1 MNSISVSLKL
11 MEERWSRIDIWIS
24 SISIDEDSRR
34 SEYSTRDVSFFSAF
48 LRLERAS
55 LREERAERSS
65 SWLEDRFSAIN
76 SLEA

>member
-24 SISIDEDSRR
+24 SISMDEDSRR

-65 SWLEDRFSAIN
+65 SWDEDRFSAIN

>member
-24 SISIDEDSRR
+24 SISMDEDSRR

>member
-65 SWLEDRFSAIN
+65 SWLEDRFYAIN

>member
-24 SISIDEDSRR
+24 SISMDEDSRR
-34 SEYSTRDVSFFSAF
+34 SEYSTREVSFFSAF